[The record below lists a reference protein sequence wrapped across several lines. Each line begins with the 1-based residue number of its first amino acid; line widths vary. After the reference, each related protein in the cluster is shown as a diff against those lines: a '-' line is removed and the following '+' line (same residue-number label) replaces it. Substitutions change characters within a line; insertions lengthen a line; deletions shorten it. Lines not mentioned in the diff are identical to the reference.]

1 MITTYTAYTA
11 YNKSAEFGSS
21 DYEGFPLSAKTDRS
35 ARIEAKNLAAEKGWT
50 EHGIAF
56 FRQSD
61 GCRGEIDASKT
72 PAKRGAPFQMTG
84 AVRRNIFTDA
94 ESWATAQRIGNGNA
108 SLGIRL
114 ALAAYPGE
122 K

>member
-1 MITTYTAYTA
+1 MSIYATICGADMAPITDPVEIVDDDFDAIESDARSRYAAYKCCIRWSRDSDGQTAYWSPSGA
-11 YNKSAEFGSS
+11 C
-21 DYEGFPLSAKTDRS
+21 L
-35 ARIEAKNLAAEKGWT
+35 
-50 EHGIAF
+50 
-56 FRQSD
+56 
-61 GCRGEIDASKT
+61 T
-72 PAKRGAPFQMTG
+72 PHWYGKRGAPFQMTG

-114 ALAAYPGE
+114 ALAAYQA

>member
-1 MITTYTAYTA
+1 MKKETTP
-11 YNKSAEFGSS
+11 KPPS
-21 DYEGFPLSAKTDRS
+21 
-35 ARIEAKNLAAEKGWT
+35 
-50 EHGIAF
+50 
-56 FRQSD
+56 
-61 GCRGEIDASKT
+61 
-72 PAKRGAPFQMTG
+72 KRGAPFQMTG

-122 K
+122 KS

>member
-1 MITTYTAYTA
+1 MSIYTAYD
-11 YNKSAEFGSS
+11 KGAEFGSS
-21 DYEGFPLSAKTDRS
+21 DYDGFPLSAKSDRS
-35 ARIEAKNLAAEKGWT
+35 ARIEAKKMAAAKGWADY
-50 EHGIAF
+50 GITF
-56 FRQSD
+56 FRTSD
-61 GCRGEIDASKT
+61 GCRGEIDAPKP